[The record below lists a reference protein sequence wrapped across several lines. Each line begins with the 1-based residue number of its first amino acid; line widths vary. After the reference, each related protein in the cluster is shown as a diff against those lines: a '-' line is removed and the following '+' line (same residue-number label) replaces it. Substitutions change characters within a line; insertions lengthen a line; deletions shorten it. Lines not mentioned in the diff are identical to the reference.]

1 MFKFI
6 VFVIHHITEWSL
18 AEIAH
23 QYLYRKAHCLS
34 DPLTHH
40 LPLGMSC
47 VSDKFLIEH
56 DPKSMYVF

>member
-6 VFVIHHITEWSL
+6 VFVIHHSTEWSL
-18 AEIAH
+18 AEIAQ

-40 LPLGMSC
+40 HPLGMSF
-47 VSDKFLIEH
+47 VSDKFLTEH
-56 DPKSMYVF
+56 DPKSMHVF